1 MKILTICNSLRA
13 ALKHSALALAA
24 ATGIGA
30 GGAFAAPANDNFA
43 NAIILTGNAGIQ
55 TGTNNNGATLETDE
69 FNDAGGTNTV
79 WFKWH
84 SPSSGMFS
92 FMTDGSTNLDPGE
105 WDAAIGIYTG
115 FPSAATKLGTTVL
128 DTGDKEHMTVAV
140 AADTDYY
147 IQLAGYNAQEASNI
161 LLTWNFIG
169 PAQILTFGPGAT
181 VGTLTANAATVT
193 WNQPLGTNKSN
204 LAPTF
209 TLSSDATCTIGGI
222 PFTSGETINLTDPVD
237 FVITALGDS
246 PIVNTY
252 TVSVNLI
259 APSGIINVSY
269 ERDSTPDASTL
280 VGPAGGI
287 GQTWNQPTTP
297 SGGGLFDSV
306 GTPTSIGWS
315 NTNMA
320 GIDNWGIPSLNVL
333 RSGLWNFFKGTTQQF
348 VINGLSPNSYYNV
361 WIASQQPNTEKAKGV
376 WSTTNPTNT
385 VGGQPIDATVTQ
397 NTSTWEAGNNF
408 VYFDHVKVSTSG
420 QIVFDGLSAESYR
433 LPVNGFQLV
442 PTTAPVNDYGTWA
455 TDYLPSDV
463 SVSAADFDGDG
474 LTNQQEYAF
483 ALNPT
488 SGSSVNPI
496 KVALDTSA
504 GTFSYARRDP
514 ALTGLSYAVFTS
526 TDLTTWT
533 LDVGA
538 VQAAGAPAAGVQT
551 VAVTLSSALLT
562 APKLF
567 VRVRAN

>member
-1 MKILTICNSLRA
+1 MKILTTCNSLRVA
-13 ALKHSALALAA
+13 IKHSALAIVA
-24 ATGIGA
+24 ATGICTGSA
-30 GGAFAAPANDNFA
+30 LAAPANDNFA
-43 NAIILTGNAGIQ
+43 DAIIITGNAGIQ
-55 TGTNNNGATLETDE
+55 TGTNNNGATLEVGE
-69 FNDAGGTNTV
+69 YNGAGGTNTV

-84 SPSSGMFS
+84 SPSNGMFS
-92 FMTDGSTNLDPGE
+92 FMTDGSTDTTAAE
-105 WDAAIGIYTG
+105 WDSAIGIYTG

-128 DTGDKEHMTVAV
+128 DTGDKERMTIVV
-140 AADTDYY
+140 VADTDYY
-147 IQLAGYNAQEASNI
+147 IQLAGYNAQEASNV
-161 LLTWNFIG
+161 LLTWNFVG

-181 VGTLTANAATVT
+181 VGPLTGNTATVT
-193 WNQPLGTNKSN
+193 WNLPFGTNKSN

-209 TLSSDATCTIGGI
+209 TLSSGATCTVSGS
-222 PFTSGETINLTDPVD
+222 PFASGDTINLNNPVD
-237 FVITALGDS
+237 FVITASGAS

-252 TVSVNLI
+252 TVSVNLV

-280 VGPAGGI
+280 VGPAGGL
-287 GQTWNQPTTP
+287 GQTWNQPTTSTG
-297 SGGGLFDSV
+297 SGLIDSV
-306 GTPTSIGWS
+306 GTSTSIGWS
-315 NTNMA
+315 NTDMSDIN
-320 GIDNWGIPSLNVL
+320 NWGNPSLNVL
-333 RSGLWNFFKGTTQQF
+333 RSGMSNFFKGTTQQF

-376 WSTTNPTNT
+376 WTTTNITST

-397 NTSTWEAGNNF
+397 NTSTWEAGNNY
-408 VYFDHVKVSTSG
+408 VYFDHVMVPASG
-420 QIVFDGLSAESYR
+420 QIVLNGVSAADYR

-442 PTTAPVNDYGTWA
+442 PTTAPANDYGTWA

-463 SVSAADFDGDG
+463 SMSTADFDGDG

-488 SGSSVNPI
+488 SGSSVDPI
-496 KVALDTSA
+496 KVPLDTSA

-514 ALTGLSYAVFTS
+514 TLTSLSYAVFTS

-533 LDVGA
+533 LDAGA
-538 VQAAGAPAAGVQT
+538 VQVAGAPAAGVQT

-562 APKLF
+562 APVLF